1 VIRSRAGR
9 ALAAAVLAAIFL
21 SGGAAPSLAKSP
33 RKKRE
38 PKPAPA
44 DFDVKLPVLGT
55 QLAGFPPGA
64 GKAVAD
70 LACLQCHSASMV
82 LQQRMSEKQW
92 ARELDKMIGWGAALP
107 ADKRDELAAYLLANF
122 GPENDR
128 FEPTVTRPVG
138 K

>member
-1 VIRSRAGR
+1 VSERSGWS
-9 ALAAAVLAAIFL
+9 ALAAAALAAIL
-21 SGGAAPSLAKSP
+21 LWSGAAPSLAKSP

-38 PKPAPA
+38 PKPA

-55 QLAGFPPGA
+55 QLAGFPPGP

-82 LQQRMSEKQW
+82 AQQRLNGAQW
-92 ARELDKMIGWGAALP
+92 AKALDKMILWGAVVP

-122 GPENDR
+122 GPDNDR

>member
-1 VIRSRAGR
+1 MIGARVWK
-9 ALAAAVLAAIFL
+9 ALAAGALTSILLAGA
-21 SGGAAPSLAKSP
+21 AAPSLAKSP

-55 QLAGFPPGA
+55 RLAEFPAGP

-82 LQQRMSEKQW
+82 LQQQLNEKQW
-92 ARELDKMIGWGAALP
+92 AKELDKMIGWGAAVP
-107 ADKRDELAAYLLANF
+107 PERRDELAAYLNANF
-122 GPENDR
+122 GPGNDR